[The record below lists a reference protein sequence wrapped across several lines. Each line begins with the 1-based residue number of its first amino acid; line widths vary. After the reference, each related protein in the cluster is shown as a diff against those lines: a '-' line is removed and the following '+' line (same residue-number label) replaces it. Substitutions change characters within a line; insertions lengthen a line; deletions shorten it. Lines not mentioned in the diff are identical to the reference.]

1 MKEVFHMAT
10 TKTTKKLNISTLKQ
24 AHDKAFT
31 QRKLTFDIEGKTYT
45 CLVDEKFSII
55 KIKDMIMDLCE
66 VYKTFIDMKDVWSLP
81 LYTNFL
87 LLKYFTDL
95 DLNDLSYEQSIMTI
109 KYLDDFE
116 CLETIM
122 NAFDENEVLKFNKY
136 MKKATENV
144 KKLANNPEAM
154 KEIKDVFTD
163 IVKDLPD
170 EESPMQ
176 QVETVEIPVNE
187 DKKV

>member
-1 MKEVFHMAT
+1 MAT
-10 TKTTKKLNISTLKQ
+10 KSNKKLNISTLKQ
-24 AHDKAFT
+24 AHDKAFS

-45 CLVDEKFSII
+45 CLVDEKFEIT
-55 KIKDMIMDLCE
+55 KIKEMIFDLCE

-95 DLNDLSYEQSIMTI
+95 ELNDLSYEQSIMTI

-122 NAFDENEVLKFNKY
+122 NAFDENEVSKFNKY
-136 MKKATENV
+136 MKKATENIN
-144 KKLANNPEAM
+144 KLKNNPEAM
-154 KEIKDVFTD
+154 KEITDVFAEISDDISDEDAAENEITD
-163 IVKDLPD
+163 S
-170 EESPMQ
+170 EE
-176 QVETVEIPVNE
+176 IINE
-187 DKKV
+187 